1 MELFAVHFYVK
12 MVLLIA
18 ILALVVHRVVLTI
31 DGVNKGLRTITP
43 ATVTIYS
50 LFVVTALIA
59 ITLAVLNYVMLR
71 NLNSDTKLQT
81 ESFILLEV
89 YEVFYW
95 AI

>member
-1 MELFAVHFYVK
+1 

-71 NLNSDTKLQT
+71 NSDTKLQT

>member
-71 NLNSDTKLQT
+71 NSDTKLQT